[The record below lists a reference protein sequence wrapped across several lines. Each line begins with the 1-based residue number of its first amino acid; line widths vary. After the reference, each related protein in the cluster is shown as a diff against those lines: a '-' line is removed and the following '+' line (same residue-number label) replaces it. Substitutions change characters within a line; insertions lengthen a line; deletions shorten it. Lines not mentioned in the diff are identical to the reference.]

1 MLQYPVS
8 GSGVAV
14 SMAGHVRNWNPNAE
28 CGRIGTGSH
37 EEVASVSDRDNQ
49 EGECSI
55 WRRKGHLEDGAG
67 VQ

>member
-1 MLQYPVS
+1 MEVVCSLNGWSCQKPEPK
-8 GSGVAV
+8 
-14 SMAGHVRNWNPNAE
+14 HCE
-28 CGRIGTGSH
+28 CGSIGTGSH